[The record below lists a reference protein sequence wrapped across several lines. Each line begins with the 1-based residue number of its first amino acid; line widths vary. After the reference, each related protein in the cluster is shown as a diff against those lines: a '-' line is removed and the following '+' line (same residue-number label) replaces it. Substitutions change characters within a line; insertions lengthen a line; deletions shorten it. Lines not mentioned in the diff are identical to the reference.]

1 MDSFSVSLRGKA
13 MKFHFQQALKALML
27 LAFSAMIASL
37 HWTGELT
44 KFINPKYESL
54 SKTAAILFFVLFLVQ
69 LTRVI
74 SFSKSPH
81 HCDHAGQACCSHH
94 HHGYSWIAYLII
106 MTPILTG
113 FFVPAKILDAA
124 IADKKGGAFILTQQS
139 QSSKIEDYLT
149 SNETIDENIYDEH
162 EADPRLLEEKQEM
175 TKKQYERL
183 KQQLSQKPILKM
195 TDKDYTIYYEEINQN
210 LVNYLGKKIQLKG
223 FVLKEESFTEKQLVI
238 SRFLITHC
246 VADASIVGFLTEFPE
261 APSLTEDTWIEVVG
275 TISQTTYEG
284 TSLPV
289 IHIEDWVTIEQPE
302 SPYLYPINIRMSF

>member
-1 MDSFSVSLRGKA
+1 

-261 APSLTEDTWIEVVG
+261 AHSLTEDTWIEVVG

>member
-1 MDSFSVSLRGKA
+1 

>member
-1 MDSFSVSLRGKA
+1 

-54 SKTAAILFFVLFLVQ
+54 SKTATILFFVLFLVQ
-69 LTRVI
+69 LTRII

-81 HCDHAGQACCSHH
+81 HCDHAGQACCSHQD
-94 HHGYSWIAYLII
+94 HGYSAFTRKKWIAYLII
-106 MTPILTG
+106 ITPILTG
-113 FFVPAKILDAA
+113 FFVQAKILDAA

-195 TDKDYTIYYEEINQN
+195 TDEDYTIYYEEINQN
-210 LVNYLGKKIQLKG
+210 LANYLGKKIQLKG

-284 TSLPV
+284 ASLPV
-289 IHIEDWVTIEQPE
+289 IHIDDWVTIEQPE

>member
-1 MDSFSVSLRGKA
+1 
-13 MKFHFQQALKALML
+13 MKFHVQQAIKALML

-94 HHGYSWIAYLII
+94 DHSYSAFTRKKWIAYLII

-175 TKKQYERL
+175 TKKQYEQL
-183 KQQLSQKPILKM
+183 KEQLSQKPILKM
-195 TDKDYTIYYEEINQN
+195 TDEDYTIYYEEINQN
-210 LVNYLGKKIQLKG
+210 LANYLGKKIQLKG
-223 FVLKEESFTEKQLVI
+223 FVLKEESFTERQLVI

-261 APSLTEDTWIEVVG
+261 APTLTEDTWIEVVG

-284 TSLPV
+284 ASLPV
-289 IHIEDWVTIEQPE
+289 IHIDDWVTIEQPE

>member
-1 MDSFSVSLRGKA
+1 

-289 IHIEDWVTIEQPE
+289 IHIEDCVTIEQPE

>member
-1 MDSFSVSLRGKA
+1 

-162 EADPRLLEEKQEM
+162 EADTRLLEEKQEM
-175 TKKQYERL
+175 TKQQYERL

>member
-1 MDSFSVSLRGKA
+1 
-13 MKFHFQQALKALML
+13 MKFHVQQALKAFML

-54 SKTAAILFFVLFLVQ
+54 SKTATILFFVLFLVQ
-69 LTRVI
+69 LTRII

-81 HCDHAGQACCSHH
+81 HCDHTGQACCSHQD
-94 HHGYSWIAYLII
+94 HGYSAFTRKKWIAYLII
-106 MTPILTG
+106 ITPILTG

-124 IADKKGGAFILTQQS
+124 IANKKGGAFILTQQS

-195 TDKDYTIYYEEINQN
+195 TDEDYTIYYEEINQN
-210 LVNYLGKKIQLKG
+210 LANYLGKKIQLKG

-289 IHIEDWVTIEQPE
+289 IHIDDWVTIEQPE

>member
-1 MDSFSVSLRGKA
+1 
-13 MKFHFQQALKALML
+13 MKFHVQQALRALIL

-54 SKTAAILFFVLFLVQ
+54 SQTAAILFFILFLVQ
-69 LTRVI
+69 LTGVI
-74 SFSKSPH
+74 SFTQTTH
-81 HCDHAGQACCSHH
+81 HCDDSGHACCSHH
-94 HHGYSWIAYLII
+94 DHGHSVFTRKKWLAYLII

-124 IADKKGGAFILTQQS
+124 IADKKGGAFFLTQQS
-139 QSSKIEDYLT
+139 QPSKIEDYLT

-162 EADPRLLEEKQEM
+162 DPDPKLMEEKQEM
-175 TKKQYERL
+175 TKKQYEQL
-183 KQQLSQKPILKM
+183 KQQLFQQTMLKM
-195 TDKDYTIYYEEINQN
+195 TDEDYTIYYEDMHQH
-210 LVNYLGKKIQLKG
+210 LANYLGKQIQLKG
-223 FVLKEESFTEKQLVI
+223 FVLKEDSFTEKQLVV

-261 APSLTEDTWIEVVG
+261 VPTIKEDTWIEVIG
-275 TISQTTYEG
+275 TIGQTTYEG
-284 TSLPV
+284 ASLPV
-289 IHIEDWVTIEQPE
+289 IHIDDWVTIEQPE

>member
-1 MDSFSVSLRGKA
+1 
-13 MKFHFQQALKALML
+13 MKFHFQQALKVLML

-210 LVNYLGKKIQLKG
+210 LVNYLGKKIQMKG

-261 APSLTEDTWIEVVG
+261 VPSLTEDTWIEVVG